1 MELHPLF
8 SFEKRKRK
16 AERDKS
22 EPKKKSI
29 KSVINEMARK
39 IDNLEKDMA
48 KLVSQPRY
56 GEDVPPLHLEKV
68 VQRPAT
74 PPPGP
79 SGSTVCSVSN
89 ASAATTAKGANKIVS
104 NFVKAVSNL
113 PTHTCNFCGGPH
125 WATECKQYG
134 TLLARRKRVQA
145 TNKCERCLGK
155 ADHLATS
162 CPTPAHCFYCKTAG
176 RMMFI
181 STTRRFVHL
190 NSHYRPLQVS
200 K

>member
-74 PPPGP
+74 PPPVKCKFLQVMKASEEP
-79 SGSTVCSVSN
+79 QTFEFYTV
-89 ASAATTAKGANKIVS
+89 I
-104 NFVKAVSNL
+104 FL
-113 PTHTCNFCGGPH
+113 
-125 WATECKQYG
+125 
-134 TLLARRKRVQA
+134 
-145 TNKCERCLGK
+145 NKCCTANFLEQVL
-155 ADHLATS
+155 
-162 CPTPAHCFYCKTAG
+162 YCK
-176 RMMFI
+176 
-181 STTRRFVHL
+181 L
-190 NSHYRPLQVS
+190 
-200 K
+200 